1 MADPKKES
9 HKKRKRKR
17 NDPVPGTSTPTPA
30 SSNNAVVT
38 EEKTK
43 KPKKMAGRSP
53 AQVCRQINELK
64 LGNDKIIGPSSW

>member
-1 MADPKKES
+1 M
-9 HKKRKRKR
+9 
-17 NDPVPGTSTPTPA
+17 PGTSTPTPA

-64 LGNDKIIGPSSW
+64 LDNKVVNLKRSRDVLPWIRRVYLDGVTVGMT